1 MKDIMGMYNFL
12 TQNYIGPHTKYC
24 YLVHLYYATNIN
36 LTIMLCNVN
45 FILSF
50 LSIIL
55 IKIKNSQLIKK
66 IKVKTM
72 IFVTKVIY

>member
-1 MKDIMGMYNFL
+1 MYNFL

-50 LSIIL
+50 LPIIRL
-55 IKIKNSQLIKK
+55 NQDKNSQLIKK